1 LEETFQRRLPFVEK
15 KISELAGSDSRVRIT
30 GTVLDSSGNMIVVDD
45 GSGRINVSFEDSV
58 SAEANKKI
66 RVFGRVL
73 PKEDGFEM
81 EGDFIQDM
89 NDVDMEVLNKI
100 QELERR

>member
-15 KISELAGSDSRVRIT
+15 KISEISGSDSRLRLT
-30 GTVLDSSGNMIVVDD
+30 GTVLDSTDNVIVLDD